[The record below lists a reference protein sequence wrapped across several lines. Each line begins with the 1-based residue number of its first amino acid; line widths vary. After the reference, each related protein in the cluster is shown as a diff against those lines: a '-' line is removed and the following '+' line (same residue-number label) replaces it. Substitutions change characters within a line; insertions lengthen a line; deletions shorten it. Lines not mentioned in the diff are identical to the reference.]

1 MFHNKRNSRIVYFT
15 DQIYQN
21 VYFTDRS
28 DFTKNACISEKK
40 NDINFK
46 FGMMIDIND
55 SICFIVT
62 KFTDRVFYRPDLR
75 KYPFYRPVCKI
86 HTCQVIFSL
95 QNSHPCLFCPNKML
109 FQIWSQKDFWI
120 KSYEGSLKYWLCSV
134 KYTRDTNLNLNF
146 ANDPLFLV
154 STFGH
159 KLKILLNKYR
169 EVQLYKF
176 EAFTSETKENTY
188 SCKPRWAC

>member
-46 FGMMIDIND
+46 FGTMIDIND
-55 SICFIVT
+55 SICFIAT
-62 KFTDRVFYRPDLR
+62 KFTDRIFYRPDLR

-86 HTCQVIFSL
+86 HTCQVIFFSPKFAPMFVL
-95 QNSHPCLFCPNKML
+95 SKQNIVPNLKSKRFL
-109 FQIWSQKDFWI
+109 DQKLWRI
-120 KSYEGSLKYWLCSV
+120 I
-134 KYTRDTNLNLNF
+134 
-146 ANDPLFLV
+146 
-154 STFGH
+154 
-159 KLKILLNKYR
+159 KILTLLCKIHTR
-169 EVQLYKF
+169 HKF
-176 EAFTSETKENTY
+176 EFKL
-188 SCKPRWAC
+188 CRWSSFFG